1 MLLDKEA
8 IDIYLYNSNKE
19 VENDAKR
26 IYYFIICG
34 EHMGFKI
41 FIIVCNLIIPVIMLF
56 LGVKFRKHGPKNIN
70 GIYGYRTSMSMKNK
84 ETWEFAHQYCGRLW
98 IKLGLIMLIISI
110 IVSVLA
116 FTYFDRDQGIIDVIL
131 VTMQTIA
138 LIVSIFPVEK
148 ALKNNFDGNGNR
160 RN

>member
-1 MLLDKEA
+1 MSLELL
-8 IDIYLYNSNKE
+8 LFYNME
-19 VENDAKR
+19 E
-26 IYYFIICG
+26 Y
-34 EHMGFKI
+34 MGFKI

-56 LGVKFRKHGPKNIN
+56 FGVIFRKHGPKNIN

-98 IKLGLIMLIISI
+98 IKLGLIMLTISI
-110 IVSVLA
+110 IVSVLV
-116 FTYFDRDQGIIDVIL
+116 FTYVGEAQGIIDLIL
-131 VTMQTIA
+131 VTIQTIV

>member
-1 MLLDKEA
+1 MSLELL
-8 IDIYLYNSNKE
+8 LFYNME
-19 VENDAKR
+19 E
-26 IYYFIICG
+26 Y
-34 EHMGFKI
+34 MGFKI

-56 LGVKFRKHGPKNIN
+56 FGVRFRKHGPKNIN

-84 ETWEFAHQYCGRLW
+84 DTWEFAHQYCGRLW
-98 IKLGLIMLIISI
+98 IKLGLIMLTISI
-110 IVSVLA
+110 IVSVLV
-116 FTYFDRDQGIIDVIL
+116 FTYVDEAQGIIDLIL
-131 VTMQTIA
+131 VTIQTIA

>member
-1 MLLDKEA
+1 
-8 IDIYLYNSNKE
+8 
-19 VENDAKR
+19 
-26 IYYFIICG
+26 
-34 EHMGFKI
+34 MGFKI

-56 LGVKFRKHGPKNIN
+56 FGVIFRKHGPKNIN

-98 IKLGLIMLIISI
+98 IKLGLIMLTISI
-110 IVSVLA
+110 IVSVLV
-116 FTYFDRDQGIIDVIL
+116 FTYVGEAQGIIDLIL
-131 VTMQTIA
+131 VTIQTIV

>member
-1 MLLDKEA
+1 MSLELL
-8 IDIYLYNSNKE
+8 LFYNME
-19 VENDAKR
+19 E
-26 IYYFIICG
+26 Y
-34 EHMGFKI
+34 MGFKI

-56 LGVKFRKHGPKNIN
+56 FGVRFRKHGPKNIN

-84 ETWEFAHQYCGRLW
+84 DTWEFAHQYCGRLW
-98 IKLGLIMLIISI
+98 IKLGLIMLTISI
-110 IVSVLA
+110 IVSVLV
-116 FTYFDRDQGIIDVIL
+116 FTYVDEAQGVIDLIL
-131 VTMQTIA
+131 VTIQTIV